1 MLWHRM
7 VARAL
12 GLACRLSALFP
23 TSQTPPCPLAEGRE
37 GVVLYSELWEAG
49 ALSSLESERN

>member
-7 VARAL
+7 AACAL
-12 GLACRLSALFP
+12 GLAHRLRASFP